1 MSKPKLQAMRS
12 LLIIFFISFL
22 ISNSNA
28 QPEKVHFSSRDG
40 IRITADYYRI
50 HADTVP
56 LIILFHQAGWSRGE
70 YIEIAPRLN
79 QLGFNCLAV
88 DLRSGKTVNNIDNET
103 FLEAKKKMKETNYL
117 AAEPDIIAAV
127 DYGLNIA
134 EGKIFLWG
142 SSYSASLVLKTATQ
156 YQDQL
161 QAVLAFSP
169 GEYFRSFG
177 RPSNFISASVSELR
191 IAAFLTCAN
200 REREKCEIIYD
211 SIPSTSKVFFVPE
224 TSGNHGSSA
233 LWNIHFDS
241 KAYWKAVDSFLKAN
255 K

>member
-1 MSKPKLQAMRS
+1 MRY
-12 LLIIFFISFL
+12 LLIILLISFL
-22 ISNSNA
+22 FKNSYA
-28 QPEKVHFSSRDG
+28 QPEKVHFSSKDG
-40 IRITADYYRI
+40 VRITADYYRI

-79 QLGFNCLAV
+79 QLGYNCLAV

-117 AAEPDIIAAV
+117 SAETDIIASV

-134 EGKIFLWG
+134 GGKIFLWG
-142 SSYSASLVLKTATQ
+142 SSYSASLALKTATQ
-156 YQDQL
+156 YQEQV

-177 RPSNFISASVSELR
+177 KPSNFISENVTGLN

-200 REREKCEIIYD
+200 REKEKCEIIYD
-211 SIPSTSKVFFVPE
+211 NIPSSNKVFFVPE

-241 KAYWKAVDSFLKAN
+241 KAYWGAVESFLKAN

>member
-1 MSKPKLQAMRS
+1 MRS
-12 LLIIFFISFL
+12 LLIVFL
-22 ISNSNA
+22 ISFFFNNSYA
-28 QPEKVHFSSRDG
+28 QPEKVRFSSKDG

-117 AAEPDIIAAV
+117 AAETDIIAAV

-134 EGKIFLWG
+134 GGKIFLWG
-142 SSYSASLVLKTATQ
+142 SSYSASLALSTATQ
-156 YQDQL
+156 YQKQVH
-161 QAVLAFSP
+161 AVLAFSP

-177 RPSNFISASVSELR
+177 KPANYITESVADLN

-200 REREKCEIIYD
+200 REKEKCEIIYNN
-211 SIPSTSKVFFVPE
+211 IPASNKVFFVPE

-241 KAYWKAVDSFLKAN
+241 KAYWKAVESFLKAN

>member
-1 MSKPKLQAMRS
+1 M
-12 LLIIFFISFL
+12 IFLFSFL
-22 ISNSNA
+22 LNQSFA
-28 QPEKVHFSSRDG
+28 QPEKVYFASKDG

-50 HADTVP
+50 YADTVP

-117 AAEPDIIAAV
+117 AAETDIIAAV

-134 EGKIFLWG
+134 GGKIYLWG
-142 SSYSASLVLKTATQ
+142 SSYSASLALRVATQ
-156 YQDQL
+156 YRKQVF
-161 QAVLAFSP
+161 AVLAFSP

-177 RPSNFISASVSELR
+177 RPSDFISTSVAELN
-191 IAAFLTCAN
+191 IPAFLTCAN
-200 REREKCEIIYD
+200 REREKCEVIYNN
-211 SIPSTSKVFFVPE
+211 IPSSRKVFFVPE

-241 KAYWKAVDSFLKAN
+241 KAYWGAVESFLGAN

>member
-1 MSKPKLQAMRS
+1 MRS
-12 LLIIFFISFL
+12 LLIVFLVSFL
-22 ISNSNA
+22 FNISYA
-28 QPEKVHFSSRDG
+28 QPEKVRFSSKDG

-117 AAEPDIIAAV
+117 AAEIDIIAAL

-134 EGKIFLWG
+134 GGKIFIWG
-142 SSYSASLVLKTATQ
+142 SSYSASLALRTATQ
-156 YQDQL
+156 YQKQVL
-161 QAVLAFSP
+161 AVLAFSP

-177 RPSNFISASVSELR
+177 KPADYISESVTDLH

-200 REREKCEIIYD
+200 REKAKCEIIYNN
-211 SIPSTSKVFFVPE
+211 IPSSDKVFFVPE

-233 LWNIHFDS
+233 LWNIHYDS
-241 KAYWKAVDSFLKAN
+241 KAYWNAVESFLEAN

>member
-1 MSKPKLQAMRS
+1 MRS
-12 LLIIFFISFL
+12 SLIIFFISFL
-22 ISNSNA
+22 FTYSFA
-28 QPEKVHFSSRDG
+28 QPEKVYFASKDG

-117 AAEPDIIAAV
+117 AAETDIIATV

-134 EGKIFLWG
+134 GGKLFLWG
-142 SSYSASLVLKTATQ
+142 SSYSASLALRTAAK
-156 YQDQL
+156 YQKQVS
-161 QAVLAFSP
+161 AVLAFSP

-177 RPSNFISASVSELR
+177 RPSDFISESVTDLS
-191 IAAFLTCAN
+191 IPAFLTCAN
-200 REREKCEIIYD
+200 REKEKCELIYK
-211 SIPSTSKVFFVPE
+211 SIPSSNKVFFVPE

-241 KAYWKAVDSFLKAN
+241 KAYWEAVESFLMAN